1 MERRTVADYNGSFEV
16 SLEEMYEHETKNSCW
31 FADLLAFKGVI
42 R

>member
-1 MERRTVADYNGSFEV
+1 MERRTVADYNGSFQL
-16 SLEEMYEHETKNSCW
+16 SLGEMYGQETKISCW